1 MSLSRIIRKGGEP
14 QESYLLVPIGER
26 SPDPE
31 EEGFRPVQ
39 LGFKEPEPLPE
50 EEFEPEPLPPCI
62 PEEEALR
69 RIQQAHADGLREGKR
84 QAESD
89 FSKVSEALAQGLLAT
104 GSLRPKILQESEEDL
119 LKLSIL
125 IARTVIQRE
134 LSCDP
139 WILAAVV
146 QGAIEA
152 ASDGGEVL
160 VRLNPL
166 DYPMVARRPEFGAA
180 AGEKRRVVL
189 KEDPAVPSAGCLVET
204 SRGTLDAGLDAQ
216 LDEIYRRL
224 CEEKCARRGEAGG
237 D

>member
-1 MSLSRIIRKGGEP
+1 MSLSNIIRKGGEP
-14 QESYLLVPIGER
+14 QQSFRLVPIGEV
-26 SPDPE
+26 PPE
-31 EEGFRPVQ
+31 SGEDGFRPVQ
-39 LGFKEPEPLPE
+39 LGYKEPEPVPE
-50 EEFEPEPLPPCI
+50 DELEPEPLPPCI

-69 RIQQAHADGLREGKR
+69 RIQQAQADGLKEGRR

-89 FSKVSEALAQGLLAT
+89 FSKVSEALAQALLAT

-152 ASDGGEVL
+152 ASDGGEVV
-160 VRLNPL
+160 VRLNPQ
-166 DYPMVARRPEFGAA
+166 DYPMVARRPEFSAA
-180 AGEKRRVVL
+180 AGEKRRVSL
-189 KEDPAVPSAGCLVET
+189 KEDPAIPSAGCLVET

-224 CEEKCARRGEAGG
+224 CEEKCARRGEASG